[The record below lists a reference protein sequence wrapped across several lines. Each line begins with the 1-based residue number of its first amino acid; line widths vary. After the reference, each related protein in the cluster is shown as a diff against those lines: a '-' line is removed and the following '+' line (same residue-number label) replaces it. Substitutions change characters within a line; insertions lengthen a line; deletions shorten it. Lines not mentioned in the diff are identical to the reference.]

1 MPKRV
6 LIVEDDPFSVELA
19 TELVQV
25 DGHQAIVATSGSE
38 ALSIAR
44 AERPDLILLD
54 LQLPGVDGLTIG
66 RALKTDTTTKTIP
79 IVGISAHA
87 LPEDEARALQA
98 GCVAYLRK
106 PLDTRGFLDL
116 MRRLLGGAAP

>member
-1 MPKRV
+1 MSKRV
-6 LIVEDDPFSVELA
+6 LIVEDDPFSLELA
-19 TELVQV
+19 TELVQA

-54 LQLPGVDGLTIG
+54 LQLPGVDGLTIS
-66 RALKTDTTTKTIP
+66 RALKTDTATKMIP

-87 LPEDEARALQA
+87 MAEDEARALQA
-98 GCVAYLRK
+98 GCAAYLRK
-106 PLDTRGFLDL
+106 PLDTRRFLEL
-116 MRRLLGGAAP
+116 MRQLLGGRRP